1 MRILTV
7 VLTIF
12 AVGGCDDDNGM
23 MMMPDLSMNP
33 ADMSATVDL
42 ATGINRGPTDIH
54 INFEPNGL
62 WWDAP
67 GKTLWI
73 STSSGQIIK
82 WTDDG
87 GLSPFATVP
96 FGFAPNSGDLGQL
109 VKLSDGSIL
118 VAVFGFGTT
127 GGVVKVSP
135 AGVSSQIANLN
146 MTRRRIGLTVGS
158 DGSTYDCWFIG
169 MSTGTPK
176 GGCSKLDL
184 NGGGETDVLVGL
196 KTPIGIL
203 AGSTDLFISD
213 QKGGTL
219 YRMPLAN
226 MDSDGGTTAVLAAL
240 TNPDLLTFGPGND
253 IFSGGDGINRIK
265 SDGTVTQFAPEMR
278 HIKGVAYDPDN
289 KRLFA
294 GEPDAP
300 FNADAGST
308 AILHILPVDN

>member
-1 MRILTV
+1 MRFLTV

-12 AVGGCDDDNGM
+12 AVGGCDDDSAM
-23 MMMPDLSMNP
+23 TMPDLAMNP

-42 ATGINRGPTDIH
+42 ATGINRGPTDLH

-62 WWDAP
+62 WWDGA
-67 GKTLWI
+67 GKTLYL

-87 GLSPFATVP
+87 GFSPFATVP

-109 VKLSDGSIL
+109 IKLSDGSFL

-127 GGVVKVSP
+127 GGVVRISST
-135 AGVSSQIANLN
+135 GVSTQIAGLN
-146 MTRRRIGLTVGS
+146 QTRRRIGLSVGS
-158 DGSTYDCWFIG
+158 DGSVYDCWFIG
-169 MSTGTPK
+169 NSTGSPK

-184 NGGGETDVLVGL
+184 GGAGETDVLVGL
-196 KTPIGIL
+196 KTPVGVL
-203 AGSTDLFISD
+203 AGSTDLFVSD
-213 QKGGTL
+213 QKGNTI

-226 MDSDGGTTAVLAAL
+226 MDSDGGTTVVLASV
-240 TNPDLLTFGPGND
+240 TNPDLMTFGPGND
-253 IFSGGDGINRIK
+253 LFTGGDGISRVK

-278 HIKGVAYDPDN
+278 HIKGVAYDSDN

-294 GEPDAP
+294 AEPDAP
-300 FNADAGST
+300 FNADAGSM
-308 AILHILPVDN
+308 AILHILPVDM